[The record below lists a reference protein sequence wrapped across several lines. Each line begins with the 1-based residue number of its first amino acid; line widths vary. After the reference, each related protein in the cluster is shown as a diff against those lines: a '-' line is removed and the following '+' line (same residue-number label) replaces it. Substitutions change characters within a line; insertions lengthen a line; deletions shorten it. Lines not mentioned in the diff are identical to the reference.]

1 MAKYTT
7 QVRTLVEAGYEIFDF
22 DYPIFDEDYRGVL
35 ETNIINH
42 YYFREIGFETVG
54 QFKHFLKTW
63 MQLNMP
69 YYNRFYETEFLI
81 TKDDYM
87 INLDNTTERTIQ
99 KNEESENNT
108 NLQGNRTNEQTSIG
122 ASTGESESSG
132 SSTAESES
140 ANTGRTVFSDTPQ
153 ARLQGSDDYATNLTD
168 VDDSGTTSQTGT
180 STESSTSGTTS
191 NETTTGE
198 ELNTETVTA
207 AGTLTTI
214 EQYTEHFLG
223 NASMRYNADI
233 LEEWR
238 NTWKNI
244 DMMIIKELNQF
255 FMNIY

>member
-7 QVRTLVEAGYEIFDF
+7 QVRTLVESNYPIFDF
-22 DYPIFDEDYRGVL
+22 DYPIFDENYRGVL

-87 INLDNTTERTIQ
+87 INLDNTTTRTVETNQ
-99 KNEESENNT
+99 ESGNNT
-108 NLQGNRTNEQTSIG
+108 TANGSTSSEVD
-122 ASTGESESSG
+122 STGN
-132 SSTAESES
+132 STADSTS
-140 ANTGRTVFSDTPQ
+140 TNTGRTIFSDTPQ
-153 ARLQGSDDYATNLTD
+153 ARLQGADDYATNLTD
-168 VDDSGTTSQTGT
+168 VDDEGTTTQTGS
-180 STESSTSGTTS
+180 STESQTATGT
-191 NETTTGE
+191 
-198 ELNTETVTA
+198 NTETVVA
-207 AGTLTTI
+207 SGTLTTM
-214 EQYTEHFLG
+214 EQYTEHFMG

-233 LEEWR
+233 MDEWR
-238 NTWKNI
+238 KTWKNI